1 MGTSR
6 PVGKRSIQ
14 VKGKRGSFEKV
25 IILAGTIDR
34 TVYLTSTGKDRW
46 PLAGRQ
52 REIAIAI
59 PIISFAGIA
68 IGIILQY
75 AGVIPDAA
83 EFWYGPAIGAFLLGY
98 LAWLKPRLDVVSI
111 CAPIFAVLIL
121 VVPLDTRPSLLIV
134 ILFSISITILLIR
147 LEKRFSTP
155 AKISEEDPMEH
166 YLYDYMERLRVMYKD
181 VDRKTAHEIAQAFLA
196 FRFGLYGNTVKQ
208 ADEAILLMKDT
219 EPQKVLKKAL
229 TMMRERAGNLENA
242 DVTPV
247 TDNFFVDDDAPYLAI
262 HIPPEANQ
270 DPATLQLDNA
280 IILIYSVSYMTS
292 EEDEQTLDEH
302 QKYIIGILN
311 SYKKAMG
318 L

>member
-1 MGTSR
+1 M
-6 PVGKRSIQ
+6 
-14 VKGKRGSFEKV
+14 
-25 IILAGTIDR
+25 TITD
-34 TVYLTSTGKDRW
+34 KDRW
-46 PLAGRQ
+46 PGAGRQ

-59 PIISFAGIA
+59 PLISFGGIA
-68 IGIILQY
+68 MGVMLQL

-83 EFWYGPAIGAFLLGY
+83 EFWYGPAIGGFLLGY
-98 LAWLKPRLDVVSI
+98 LAWLKPRLDIVSI
-111 CAPIFAVLIL
+111 CAPVFAVMILI
-121 VVPLDTRPSLLIV
+121 VPLDTKPSLLIV
-134 ILFSISITILLIR
+134 ILFAISITILLIR

-166 YLYDYMERLRVMYKD
+166 YLYDYMERLRVMFSD
-181 VDRKTAHEIAQAFLA
+181 VDRKTAHEIAQAFLS
-196 FRFGLYGNTVKQ
+196 FRFGLYGNAVKQ

-229 TMMRERAGNLENA
+229 TILRKRAGNLENA

-247 TDNFFVDDDAPYLAI
+247 TDIFFGNDDAPYLAV
-262 HIPPEANQ
+262 HVPEEADQ

-280 IILIYSVSYMTS
+280 IILIYSVSYMRS

-302 QKYIIGILN
+302 QKYIIGMLS

-318 L
+318 I

>member
-1 MGTSR
+1 MLQI
-6 PVGKRSIQ
+6 VGI
-14 VKGKRGSFEKV
+14 
-25 IILAGTIDR
+25 
-34 TVYLTSTGKDRW
+34 
-46 PLAGRQ
+46 
-52 REIAIAI
+52 
-59 PIISFAGIA
+59 
-68 IGIILQY
+68 
-75 AGVIPDAA
+75 IPDAA

-111 CAPIFAVLIL
+111 CAPIFAILIL
-121 VVPLDTRPSLLIV
+121 IVPLDAKPGLLIV
-134 ILFSISITILLIR
+134 ILFAVSIIILTIR

-155 AKISEEDPMEH
+155 VILSEEDPMEH
-166 YLYDYMERLRVMYKD
+166 YLYDYMERLRLMYKD
-181 VDRKTAHEIAQAFLA
+181 IDRKTAHEIAQAFLT

-208 ADEAILLMKDT
+208 ADDAILLMKDT

-229 TMMRERAGNLENA
+229 TMMRERARNLENA

-247 TDNFFVDDDAPYLAI
+247 TDIFFVDDDAPYLAI
-262 HIPPEANQ
+262 HIPEEANQ

-292 EEDEQTLDEH
+292 EDDEQTLDEH
-302 QKYIIGILN
+302 QKYIIGILS

>member
-1 MGTSR
+1 MERKSS
-6 PVGKRSIQ
+6 GKT
-14 VKGKRGSFEKV
+14 KTRGSFENV
-25 IILAGTIDR
+25 IILMGDIYR

-46 PLAGRQ
+46 PWAGRQ

-68 IGIILQY
+68 IGVILQL

-111 CAPIFAVLIL
+111 CAPIFAVMIL
-121 VVPLDTRPSLLIV
+121 VVPLDTKPGLLIV
-134 ILFSISITILLIR
+134 ILFAISITILLIR

-155 AKISEEDPMEH
+155 AKISMEDPMEH
-166 YLYDYMERLRVMYKD
+166 YLYDYMERLRVMFND
-181 VDRKTAHEIAQAFLA
+181 VDRKTAHEIAQAFLS
-196 FRFGLYGNTVKQ
+196 FRYGLYGNTVKQ
-208 ADEAILLMKDT
+208 ADKAIPLMKDT
-219 EPQKVLKKAL
+219 EPEKVLKVAL
-229 TMMRERAGNLENA
+229 IILRERADKLKNA

-247 TDNFFVDDDAPYLAI
+247 TDIFFASDDAPYLAI
-262 HIPPEANQ
+262 HIPEEADQ

-280 IILIYSVSYMTS
+280 IIFIYSVSYMRS

-311 SYKKAMG
+311 SYKKAMA

>member
-1 MGTSR
+1 M
-6 PVGKRSIQ
+6 
-14 VKGKRGSFEKV
+14 
-25 IILAGTIDR
+25 
-34 TVYLTSTGKDRW
+34 TSTEKDRW
-46 PLAGRQ
+46 PGADRQ
-52 REIAIAI
+52 REIALAI

-68 IGIILQY
+68 IGVVLQY
-75 AGVIPDAA
+75 MGLIPDAA
-83 EFWYGPAIGAFLLGY
+83 EFWYGPTIGAFLLGY

-111 CAPIFAVLIL
+111 CAPIFAVMILI
-121 VVPLDTRPSLLIV
+121 VPLDTKPSLLIV

-147 LEKRFSTP
+147 LEKRFSTRV
-155 AKISEEDPMEH
+155 KISEEDPMEH
-166 YLYDYMERLRVMYKD
+166 YLYDYMERLRLMYKD
-181 VDRKTAHEIAQAFLA
+181 IDRKTAHEIAQSFLS
-196 FRFGLYGNTVKQ
+196 FRFGLYGNAVKQ

-219 EPQKVLKKAL
+219 EPQKILKKAL
-229 TMMRERAGNLENA
+229 TMMRERAQNLENA

-247 TDNFFVDDDAPYLAI
+247 TDIFFAADDAPYLAI
-262 HIPPEANQ
+262 QLPEEADQ

>member
-1 MGTSR
+1 MG
-6 PVGKRSIQ
+6 VM
-14 VKGKRGSFEKV
+14 
-25 IILAGTIDR
+25 
-34 TVYLTSTGKDRW
+34 
-46 PLAGRQ
+46 
-52 REIAIAI
+52 
-59 PIISFAGIA
+59 
-68 IGIILQY
+68 LQL
-75 AGVIPDAA
+75 AGVIPNAA
-83 EFWYGPAIGAFLLGY
+83 EFWYGPAIGGFLLGY
-98 LAWLKPRLDVVSI
+98 LAWLKPRLDIVSI
-111 CAPIFAVLIL
+111 CAPVFAVMILI
-121 VVPLDTRPSLLIV
+121 VPLDTKPSLLIV
-134 ILFSISITILLIR
+134 ILFAISITILLIR

-166 YLYDYMERLRVMYKD
+166 YLYDYMERLRVMFSD
-181 VDRKTAHEIAQAFLA
+181 VDRKTAHEIAQAFLS

-229 TMMRERAGNLENA
+229 TILRKRAGNLENA

-247 TDNFFVDDDAPYLAI
+247 TDIFFVNDDAPYLAV
-262 HIPPEANQ
+262 HIPEEADQ

-302 QKYIIGILN
+302 QKYITGMLS

>member
-1 MGTSR
+1 MF
-6 PVGKRSIQ
+6 Q
-14 VKGKRGSFEKV
+14 VKGNPGSFEKV
-25 IILAGTIDR
+25 INLRRTIYG
-34 TVYLTSTGKDRW
+34 TVYLTGTEKDRW
-46 PLAGRQ
+46 PGAGRQ

-83 EFWYGPAIGAFLLGY
+83 DFWYGPAIGAFLLGY
-98 LAWLKPRLDVVSI
+98 LAWLKPRLDIVSI

-121 VVPLDTRPSLLIV
+121 IFPLDTKPSLLIV

-155 AKISEEDPMEH
+155 AKISEDDPMEH

-181 VDRKTAHEIAQAFLA
+181 VDRKTSHEIAQAFLS

-208 ADEAILLMKDT
+208 ADDAIRLMKET

-229 TMMRERAGNLENA
+229 TMMRERASNLENA

-247 TDNFFVDDDAPYLAI
+247 TDIFFVDDDAPYLAI
-262 HIPPEANQ
+262 HIPEETNQ